1 MKAVNERKARPARS
15 QGPAAIPMLAYLA
28 ANYLRY
34 GSLAEARALY
44 ALLVSLK
51 PRKRSYRIALGY
63 ACFKS
68 GHSEEALA
76 HLEAAFKDRAGLT
89 GWETLLLGRVLR
101 ANGMMEESRDLIG
114 RYLARERRP

>member
-1 MKAVNERKARPARS
+1 MKAMNERKARPARI
-15 QGPAAIPMLAYLA
+15 QGPAAVPMLAYLA
-28 ANYLRY
+28 ARFLRY

-51 PRKRSYRIALGY
+51 PKNRNYRIALGY

-68 GHSEEALA
+68 GQAEEALA
-76 HLEAAFKDRAGLT
+76 HLEAAYKGRTGLT

-101 ANGMMEESRDLIG
+101 ANGMMEESRHLI
-114 RYLARERRP
+114 RDYLALEKKS

>member
-1 MKAVNERKARPARS
+1 
-15 QGPAAIPMLAYLA
+15 MLAYLA
-28 ANYLRY
+28 ARFLRY

-51 PRKRSYRIALGY
+51 PRNRNYRIALGY

-68 GHSEEALA
+68 GQAEEALA
-76 HLEAAFKDRAGLT
+76 HLEAAYKGRTGLT

-101 ANGMMEESRDLIG
+101 ANGMMEESRDLIRG
-114 RYLARERRP
+114 YLAQEKKP

>member
-1 MKAVNERKARPARS
+1 MKAMNERKARPARI
-15 QGPAAIPMLAYLA
+15 QGPAAVPMLAYLA
-28 ANYLRY
+28 ARFLRY

-51 PRKRSYRIALGY
+51 PKNRNYRIALGY

-68 GHSEEALA
+68 GQAEEALA
-76 HLEAAFKDRAGLT
+76 HLEAAYKGRTGLT

-101 ANGMMEESRDLIG
+101 ANGMMEESRHLI
-114 RYLARERRP
+114 RDYLALEKKT